1 MTPLIAA
8 LAASTARARDSITR
22 ADQLLAIDEA
32 DMDHNTRF
40 IPQPAAGSS
49 DDPRSST
56 PLPPVVRRFGK

>member
-22 ADQLLAIDEA
+22 ADTLLAIDEA
-32 DMDHNTRF
+32 DMDHSTRF

-49 DDPRSST
+49 APETSI
-56 PLPPVVRRFGK
+56 PLPPITRRFQ